1 MNKKEITKKRLN
13 FLEKKIFYL
22 VFLTGFFGAAFF
34 TADLGLFTLFPYRFF
49 LLLLLVIFS
58 LKTLFSGKIIIHQKS
73 IKWYILFLFFW
84 LGYSVISLAWAPS
97 KGDAIRDIIFL
108 FMSVLLIFFFTY
120 YIKNET
126 DLKKVYNIWLA
137 VLGIL
142 IIIGFWEHLTGNHLS
157 VSRNYNEIRSWRM
170 FIPTGVFF
178 NPNDYATFLALS
190 IPFGIVVVRYY
201 NKTMFRLFGIVA
213 ALLAFYLIVETGS
226 RANIIAVLLEIIFI
240 FLFLMNINQKTKIIF
255 TASILVIF
263 LFLFFGNNIYQY
275 YEKISIEITSIGR
288 QVSLMKGSMGVR
300 INLIKNSLSFL
311 YKTAGFGVGAGNA
324 EYYMANIPQYNTYG
338 ILNPHNWWLEILV
351 NYGILV
357 FAGYLLFY
365 FGIIYNLWKISKKNL
380 TQIEK
385 MICEALLVSLV
396 GLFFASISSSSIMA
410 FKPQWLLFAFALS
423 FLNYIRSKEGL
434 NN

>member
-1 MNKKEITKKRLN
+1 
-13 FLEKKIFYL
+13 
-22 VFLTGFFGAAFF
+22 
-34 TADLGLFTLFPYRFF
+34 
-49 LLLLLVIFS
+49 LLLVIFS

-190 IPFGIVVVRYY
+190 IPFGIAIFRYC
-201 NKTMFRLFGIVA
+201 KRKCILLFSLLIVA
-213 ALLAFYLIVETGS
+213 SSLYLLVTTGS
-226 RANIIAVLLEIIFI
+226 RANIIGFVFEFIFI
-240 FLFLMNINQKTKIIF
+240 FLFLMNINKKTKFIIF
-255 TASILVIF
+255 LVCFLALFVLFPPGNYLQHFLNSIVEEL
-263 LFLFFGNNIYQY
+263 
-275 YEKISIEITSIGR
+275 ISIGY
-288 QVSLMKGSMGVR
+288 QASLMEGSVGIRV
-300 INLIKNSLSFL
+300 NLVKNGLNFL

-324 EYYMANIPQYNTYG
+324 EYYMANYSQYYTAG

-351 NYGILV
+351 NYGVVV
-357 FAGYLLFY
+357 FFGYVLFY
-365 FGIIYNLWKISKKNL
+365 IGIIRNLWKIYQNNL
-380 TQIEK
+380 LKVEK

-396 GLFFASISSSSIMA
+396 GFFFASISSSSIMA

-423 FLNYIRSKEGL
+423 FINYFYKKKEEDVIVK
-434 NN
+434 